1 MAAKVTVHVGRA
13 YFGGGTKKCTNTCSK
28 TVLLRHH
35 LGKLYQEKHRRQ
47 WLDQDIKQWSGRK

>member
-47 WLDQDIKQWSGRK
+47 